1 MLGIR
6 SRIVKTEPSGMVLG
20 ETVTVEE
27 VVQAVPA
34 TEEVTKEDKRGLT
47 AAEIASTR
55 QQAGRR

>member
-1 MLGIR
+1 M
-6 SRIVKTEPSGMVLG
+6 KTEPSGVVLG

-27 VVQAVPA
+27 VVQAVPV